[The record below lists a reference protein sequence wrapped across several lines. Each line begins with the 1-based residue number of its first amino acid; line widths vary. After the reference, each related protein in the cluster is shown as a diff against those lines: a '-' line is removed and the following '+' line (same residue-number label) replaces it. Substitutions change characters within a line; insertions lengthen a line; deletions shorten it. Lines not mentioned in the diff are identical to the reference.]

1 MKEPL
6 RTYWVHKVSPHEIA
20 FPRKTEESAVNYNTV
35 CRPLGMHE
43 KVLSNRA
50 RVKEDLPEEAL

>member
-1 MKEPL
+1 M
-6 RTYWVHKVSPHEIA
+6 HKVSPHEIA